1 MRQALDLVTSWL
13 SRTLFPLAILDSFSS
28 SNAHP
33 LASGKSNMACLLP
46 TVSEPNL
53 ISEKFS
59 DTLSL

>member
-1 MRQALDLVTSWL
+1 
-13 SRTLFPLAILDSFSS
+13 
-28 SNAHP
+28 
-33 LASGKSNMACLLP
+33 MACLLP